1 METNYPVLIY
11 VQIGLVSVEVSR
23 LDPPGARC
31 PLSPKKSC
39 RSSLRLK
46 RRRWMKKLSQKYR
59 KLRKA
64 LIKVIGFVIETLLIL
79 PKIKLNHPKEWR
91 KSMKYLTTQAA

>member
-1 METNYPVLIY
+1 
-11 VQIGLVSVEVSR
+11 
-23 LDPPGARC
+23 
-31 PLSPKKSC
+31 
-39 RSSLRLK
+39 
-46 RRRWMKKLSQKYR
+46 MKKLSQKYR

>member
-1 METNYPVLIY
+1 METNYPLLIFG
-11 VQIGLVSVEVSR
+11 QIGQVSVEVSR

-39 RSSLRLK
+39 RSSSRLK
-46 RRRWMKKLSQKYR
+46 RRRWMKKLSQKYHR
-59 KLRKA
+59 LRKG
-64 LIKVIGFVIETLLIL
+64 LIGVIGFVIRILKSL
-79 PKIKLNHPKEWR
+79 PKIKLNHRREWR